1 MPLSFD
7 LNAVDGLDD
16 AFAQAAGNLER
27 KLGSDQAKR
36 KIRNALKII
45 TEDAKA
51 RIHSITGN
59 LAGGVKI
66 YVETH
71 TDAPTEILV
80 GISYARSR
88 AYHAHLVE
96 GGHGGPHPAPPH
108 PFWRP
113 TVQAHGTEAVNALI
127 DELLDEMDDSIE

>member
-1 MPLSFD
+1 MGLSFD

-59 LAGGVKI
+59 LAGGIKI

-71 TDAPTEILV
+71 TDAPTEIQV
-80 GISYARSR
+80 GISYARTK

-96 GGHGGPHPAPPH
+96 GGHGGPHPARAH
-108 PFWRP
+108 PFWQP
-113 TVQAHGTEAVNALI
+113 AVQAHGTEAVNALI
-127 DELLDEMDDSIE
+127 DELLDEMEDSID